1 MSWVDLIIV
10 AVIAW
15 FTFRAYFNG
24 LIREVVTL
32 GAVIVG
38 AILAGLFY
46 DNLADNL
53 DFLID
58 SQTTRRLISFAAIFV
73 GIVVAGHLLAAI
85 LKQTAALLLLGPIDH
100 IGGAVFGFLKG
111 LILVQVALI
120 AFAVFPAIETVSRGV
135 DDSRLAPFFL
145 ETLPFAGFGL
155 PSEFDLPLDQLD
167 DWRRTLGAIRGSDEG
182 G

>member
-1 MSWVDLIIV
+1 LSWVDLIIV

-15 FTFRAYFNG
+15 FTFRAYSNG

-32 GAVIVG
+32 GAVIIG

-53 DFLID
+53 DFLIE
-58 SQTTRRLISFAAIFV
+58 SQTTRRLISFAAIFI

-85 LKQTAALLLLGPIDH
+85 LKTTAALLLLGPIDH
-100 IGGAVFGFLKG
+100 IGGAVFGFIKG

-120 AFAVFPAIETVSRGV
+120 AFAVFPAIETVSRSV

-167 DWRRTLGAIRGSDEG
+167 EWRRTLGAIRGASGDG
-182 G
+182 